1 MRERMLIPLFLASC
15 ILFVRIACED
25 PDLTISIDSDS
36 RKATISDAIYS
47 IKLIL
52 NTDERLLI

>member
-1 MRERMLIPLFLASC
+1 MLIPLFLGFC
-15 ILFVRIACED
+15 ILCVRIACED